1 MSNTHFDHFKDHH
14 DLRERDHGIAGGD
27 HDDDYDSL
35 KTSSQA
41 PSYARRLQ
49 TETMTH

>member
-1 MSNTHFDHFKDHH
+1 MSNTHFDHFEDHH

-35 KTSSQA
+35 KKK
-41 PSYARRLQ
+41 L
-49 TETMTH
+49 MKNMID